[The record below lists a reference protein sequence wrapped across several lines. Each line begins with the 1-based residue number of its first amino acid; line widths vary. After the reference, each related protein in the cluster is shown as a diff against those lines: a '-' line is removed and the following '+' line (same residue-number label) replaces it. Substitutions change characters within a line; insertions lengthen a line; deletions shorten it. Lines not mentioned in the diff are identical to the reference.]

1 MLLLILNIIP
11 MAAMTASSFLKAY
24 GLDFVPENL
33 TLKNFAFVFHN
44 RGVISAIHTSLT
56 LAVVT
61 TLVCIVAGTA
71 IAYGKLRKKAG
82 RQLYW
87 KNVLL

>member
-1 MLLLILNIIP
+1 M
-11 MAAMTASSFLKAY
+11 KAY

-44 RGVISAIHTSLT
+44 RGVMSAIHTSLT

>member
-1 MLLLILNIIP
+1 M
-11 MAAMTASSFLKAY
+11 KAY

-71 IAYGKLRKKAG
+71 IAYGKLRKKPG
-82 RQLYW
+82 GSFTGKMCFSDVCYSRHCSCFVYDFSLG
-87 KNVLL
+87 